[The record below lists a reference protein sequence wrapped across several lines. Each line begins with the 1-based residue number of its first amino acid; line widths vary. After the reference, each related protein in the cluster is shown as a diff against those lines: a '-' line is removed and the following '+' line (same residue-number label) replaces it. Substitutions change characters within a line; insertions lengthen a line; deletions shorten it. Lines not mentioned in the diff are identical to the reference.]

1 MANVLKSALILGL
14 LGLFSCQPA
23 APKQEVSEGEKLA
36 KPTGAITP
44 WPDYEQLDDVIGL
57 NEQWTGDLDGIIQR
71 RRLRVLVPYSMT
83 TYYLDG
89 TERKGMAY
97 EAMIHFEQFLNKS
110 LGKST
115 QPPYVQTVFVPM
127 SRDQL
132 IPALLQ
138 GYGDLIAE
146 NLTITPYREKQAAFS
161 TPLLTGAREVIV
173 TGPTSPELK
182 SLDDLPGKTL
192 FLRHSSSFFEHVQAI
207 NDSLKAQ
214 GKPLIAVEWI
224 DEHLEDE
231 DVLGMLN
238 QGLISLTVTDEFK
251 GKFWASVFPK
261 IGVRSD
267 LCIHEGSDIAWAMRP
282 GNPKLKAMIDAF
294 VKQNRKGTLMG
305 NMLFNRYLGKESEVK
320 EAFTA
325 KDKARFQS
333 LQDYFT
339 RYGQQYQL
347 DWILLAALG
356 FQESRYNQQLKSRAG
371 AVGIMQ
377 VLPTTAKD
385 KNINIPNIYEEEG
398 NIHAGTKVLRYMID
412 NYFISKSIDSL
423 NAGLFG
429 VASYNAGPSRVQEL
443 RRKAA
448 AQGLNPDVW
457 FNNVEIIAAHEIG
470 RETVQ
475 YVSNIYKY
483 YCSYRYLYH
492 YYKQTEKV
500 PWKGEEALG
509 R

>member
-1 MANVLKSALILGL
+1 MENALKSTLL
-14 LGLFSCQPA
+14 LGMVALLSCQPA
-23 APKQEVSEGEKLA
+23 DPEKEA
-36 KPTGAITP
+36 SKAEKTAAPTGAITP

-57 NEQWTGDLDGIIQR
+57 NEQWTGDLQGIIER

-146 NLTITPYREKQAAFS
+146 NLTVTPSREKLVTFS
-161 TPLLTGAREVIV
+161 TPLLSGAREVLI
-173 TGPTSPELK
+173 TGPASPELK
-182 SLDDLPGKTL
+182 SLMDLPGKTL
-192 FLRHSSSFFEHVQAI
+192 FLRRSSSFFEHVQII

-251 GKFWASVFPK
+251 GKFWASVFPE
-261 IGVRSD
+261 IQVRSD
-267 LCIHEGSDIAWAMRP
+267 LCIHEGGDIAWAMRP
-282 GNPKLKAMIDAF
+282 DCPELKAKVDAF
-294 VKQNRKGTLMG
+294 VQKNRKGTLMG
-305 NMLFNRYLGKESEVK
+305 NMLFNRYLGKDSEVK

-325 KDKARFQS
+325 KDKERFQA
-333 LQDYFT
+333 LQGHFT
-339 RYGQQYQL
+339 RYGQRYQL

-385 KNINIPNIYEEEG
+385 KNINVPDIYEEEG

-412 NYFISKSIDSL
+412 NYFISKTIDSL

-429 VASYNAGPSRVQEL
+429 VASYNAGPNRVQEL

-457 FNNVEIIAAHEIG
+457 FNNVEIIAGHEIG

-492 YYKQTEKV
+492 YYKQTEKA
-500 PWKGEEALG
+500 PWKG
-509 R
+509 